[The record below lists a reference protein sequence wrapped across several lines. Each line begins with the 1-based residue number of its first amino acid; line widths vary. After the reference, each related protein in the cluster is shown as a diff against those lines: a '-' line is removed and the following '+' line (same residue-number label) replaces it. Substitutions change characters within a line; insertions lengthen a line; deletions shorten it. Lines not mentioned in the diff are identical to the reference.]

1 MAYDNDDTPNP
12 DLATLERLQADLRL
26 FVEEMTEIV
35 MALPMP
41 ETFAEAD
48 RSVRAVTAADRF
60 LQRVPPSPAYE
71 VKGGPVEPGQK
82 GVSPV
87 RDPLRLKL
95 RPHANK
101 VMAATR
107 QITKPASFLEG
118 ERALR
123 YALSA
128 NRMLTQ
134 LYTPPKAARPSRDAW
149 RDSDADP
156 WSEEPTYTGPYADAL
171 EAKLADRLCA
181 EARKAAIAAGHWPD
195 GSDYNPEDPD
205 YWKNTPSDVIDAAAA
220 ANRAAGKPVPMPED
234 HDAAFARLTELLDDM
249 ISGKSVPTENRPGL
263 SVPAWPPGSPTSS
276 SVRPRPADR
285 SGR

>member
-1 MAYDNDDTPNP
+1 MRYSSRMAYDNDDIPNP
-12 DLATLERLQADLRL
+12 DLAALEMRQADLRL
-26 FVEEMTEIV
+26 FVEEMAEIV

-48 RSVRAVTAADRF
+48 RSVRAITAADRF
-60 LQRVPPSPAYE
+60 LQRVPAVPAYE
-71 VKGGPVEPGQK
+71 VKSEPGK
-82 GVSPV
+82 DGTSPV
-87 RDPLRLKL
+87 RDPLRLRL
-95 RPHANK
+95 RGHGDA

-107 QITKPASFLEG
+107 QITKPACFLEG

-134 LYTPPKAARPSRDAW
+134 LYTPPKATKPSRPAWLDSEDDDAELFDTS
-149 RDSDADP
+149 RYADP
-156 WSEEPTYTGPYADAL
+156 L

-181 EARKAAIAAGHWPD
+181 EARKAAIAAGYWPD

-205 YWKNTPSDVIDAAAA
+205 YWKNTPSDVIDATAA

-249 ISGKSVPTENRPGL
+249 ISGKSVPT
-263 SVPAWPPGSPTSS
+263 
-276 SVRPRPADR
+276 
-285 SGR
+285 

>member
-1 MAYDNDDTPNP
+1 MRYSSRMAYDNDDIPNP
-12 DLATLERLQADLRL
+12 DLAALEMRQADLRL

-48 RSVRAVTAADRF
+48 RSVRAITAADRF
-60 LQRVPPSPAYE
+60 LQRVPPSPACE
-71 VKGGPVEPGQK
+71 VKGGPVEPGK
-82 GVSPV
+82 AGVSPV
-87 RDPLRLKL
+87 RDPLRLRL
-95 RPHANK
+95 RPHANNL
-101 VMAATR
+101 MAATR
-107 QITKPASFLEG
+107 QITKPACFLEG

-134 LYTPPKAARPSRDAW
+134 LYTPPKATKPSRPAWLDSEDDDAELFDTS
-149 RDSDADP
+149 RYADP
-156 WSEEPTYTGPYADAL
+156 L

-181 EARKAAIAAGHWPD
+181 EARKAAIAAGYWPD

-205 YWKNTPSDVIDAAAA
+205 YWKNTPSDVIDATAA

-249 ISGKSVPTENRPGL
+249 ISGKSVPT
-263 SVPAWPPGSPTSS
+263 
-276 SVRPRPADR
+276 
-285 SGR
+285 